1 MGLFGVTGSNKWR
14 ATPGSHLEESHPGDR
29 LLACVMSF
37 LIGNVWCKYQVW
49 CPWEM
54 SAPLSGS
61 RFLLHFLN
69 SLVRLGVFQITWK
82 WFGRHV
88 GNGNAARRGR
98 SWILLRKEVWYL
110 HCWFCSATEPVSVPG
125 VPKNQGV
132 LNIQFLWMDLAS
144 SLLVF
149 CGRKGPCDQQDR
161 HQLTSCK
168 GREAVFNYIW
178 SW

>member
-1 MGLFGVTGSNKWR
+1 MFGASIKFGAPEKCPLRFLV
-14 ATPGSHLEESHPGDR
+14 PGSFYTFWTL
-29 LLACVMSF
+29 
-37 LIGNVWCKYQVW
+37 
-49 CPWEM
+49 
-54 SAPLSGS
+54 
-61 RFLLHFLN
+61 
-69 SLVRLGVFQITWK
+69 LVRLGVFQITWK

-88 GNGNAARRGR
+88 GNENAARRGR

-178 SW
+178 SWWEISYSFRISDPPRNILCMPDYSTHEFFQK